1 MSSSRAFPANVS
13 ETAMPLINVKD
24 FAVNAQR
31 ALLQNNLYVLFGDAY
46 LVNQSLKRLLEAL
59 GQADMDTFY
68 GNDDREVTQA
78 LSLANTYPLLGD
90 GRVVLLKDADF
101 LQNAADKAQLLES
114 AQKAYEEKDIK
125 AACKY
130 VLSYLS
136 AGNLALEDALPQN
149 KGVLSDALTKEPF
162 FDEVVAACLKDNL
175 KPKKAE
181 QGADLLFAALE
192 RGLPDVNKLVITAA
206 GLDKRRKVF
215 KALEEKGLLVD
226 CGVPKGDFK
235 ADKDAQNEILRREAA
250 EFERRTGKKLDP
262 KAVLTLTELIGFDL
276 YAINAAFAQLAD
288 YAGAR
293 PRITPEDVKALFS
306 RTKSDP
312 IFELTNAVAQADL
325 GQSLFFLDSLLTNAK
340 MHPLQVLAAI
350 ANQMRKIAAARS
362 FLDSP
367 QGRGFFAGQSYQQ
380 FQREGLA
387 LVQAYDAELQ
397 AVLTGWE
404 NQLAPEDLDGADKP
418 KGKKAKKSAVIGQD
432 FLLAKDGKSA
442 YPVYLL
448 LQNAAKYPTAC
459 LPEMFRLLLGAES
472 ALKMSASN
480 PKLLLEK
487 LLLDLF
493 ALTEKKR

>member
-1 MSSSRAFPANVS
+1 
-13 ETAMPLINVKD
+13 MPLINLKD
-24 FAVNAQR
+24 FAVNADGM
-31 ALLQNNLYVLFGDAY
+31 LLQNSLYVLFGDAY

-59 GQADMDTFY
+59 GQSDMDVFY

-101 LQNAADKAQLLES
+101 LQNAADKGQLLES
-114 AQKAYEEKDIK
+114 AQKAYEEQDLK

-136 AGNLALEDALPQN
+136 AGNLALEDALPQT
-149 KGVLSDALTKEPF
+149 KGGLSDALTKEPF

-192 RGLPDVNKLVITAA
+192 KGLPDVNKLVITAA

-235 ADKDAQNEILRREAA
+235 ADKDAQNEILRRQAA
-250 EFERRTGKKLDP
+250 EFEQRAHKKFDP
-262 KAVLTLTELIGFDL
+262 KALTVLTELIGFDL
-276 YAINAAFAQLAD
+276 YAVNAAFAQLAD
-288 YAGAR
+288 YVGER
-293 PRITPEDVKALFS
+293 PRIAAEDVRALFS

-312 IFELTNAVAQADL
+312 IFELTNAAARADL
-325 GQSLFFLDSLLTNAK
+325 GQSLFYLDSLLTNAK

-367 QGRGFFAGQSYQQ
+367 QGRGFYASQSYQQ

-387 LVQAYDAELQ
+387 LVQAYDTELQ
-397 AVLTGWE
+397 AVFSGWE
-404 NQLAPEDLDGADKP
+404 NRLMPEDATGDDKP
-418 KGKKAKKSAVIGQD
+418 KAKKTKKSAAISQD

-459 LPEMFRLLLGAES
+459 LTEMFRLLLEAES
-472 ALKMSASN
+472 ALKMSAAN
-480 PKLLLEK
+480 PRLLLEK

-493 ALTEKKR
+493 ALTEPK